1 MPIKVTRRQFAGSAA
16 AAGSLLVWVRRG
28 RADSYPQKP
37 VTIVNPFAPGSIS
50 DAAARIVGQYLQQEL
65 GQPFVVENKVG
76 AGGLLAA
83 TAVQRAQPDGHTLLL
98 TASSSFSGAALYK
111 SMPFD
116 PVKDFTHIS
125 RIGSFPS
132 FIAVNPGLP
141 ADTMAALVAYAK
153 ANPGK
158 LSYGH
163 GNNVGQ
169 LVGETLKRRTGID
182 IVRVAYRSNPAA
194 VTDLIAG
201 HIQIMVPDLNTGLP
215 SVQSG
220 KIRALAMLNRDR
232 IPAMPD
238 VPSLHE
244 TVMPGF
250 DILPWCGLSA
260 PANLPQP
267 IVEVL
272 AKTAQKALAD
282 PAIQQRITDAGVG
295 LFPGGPQEFADYVKA
310 QLANWERGDQ
320 RDGDPT
326 GITPTSQPSCLAR
339 KSSVSVAR

>member
-1 MPIKVTRRQFAGSAA
+1 MPIKMTRRQLAAGTAA
-16 AAGSLLVWVRRG
+16 TAGSLLTGVRYG

-37 VTIVNPFAPGSIS
+37 VTIINGFAAGSIS
-50 DAAARIVGQYLQQEL
+50 DAVARIIAQVMQQEL
-65 GQPFVVENKVG
+65 GQTFVVENKVG
-76 AGGLLAA
+76 AGGLLGA
-83 TAVQRAQPDGHTLLL
+83 TTVQRAQPDGYTLLL
-98 TASSSFSGAALYK
+98 TVSSSFSGAALYK

-116 PVKDFTHIS
+116 PVKDFTHIA

-141 ADTMAALVAYAK
+141 VETMAALVAYAK

-169 LVGETLKRRTGID
+169 LVGETLKKRTGID

-215 SVQSG
+215 SVRSG
-220 KIRALAMLNRDR
+220 KIRALALLNRDR
-232 IPAMPD
+232 IPAMPE
-238 VPSLHE
+238 VPSLNE

-250 DILPWCGLSA
+250 DILPWCGFSG
-260 PANLPQP
+260 PANMPQP
-267 IVEVL
+267 IVEAL
-272 AKTAQKALAD
+272 AKAVQKAMAD
-282 PAIQQRITDAGVG
+282 PTVQKRLTDSGTS
-295 LFPGGPQEFADYVKA
+295 LFPGGPQEFSDYVKA
-310 QLANWERGDQ
+310 QLANWTAVIKE
-320 RDGDPT
+320 T
-326 GITPTSQPSCLAR
+326 GIQPE
-339 KSSVSVAR
+339 